1 MRLFV
6 AVWPSEEVLDAI
18 AALPRP
24 DVAGLRWTTRDQW
37 HVTMRFLG
45 SVEDVDAAVA
55 AVQSI
60 EAPAR
65 DVTMGPEVG
74 RFGKRILHVPTHG
87 LDEVAAATLAA
98 TAHVGDPPEDRAF
111 RGHLTLAR
119 SRRGDSDLGP
129 LAGTPI
135 AGGWHADEVTLVCSR
150 LGGAGA
156 RYEVIERVPL
166 GARAT

>member
-24 DVAGLRWTTRDQW
+24 EVPGLRWTTRDQW
-37 HVTMRFLG
+37 HVTLRFLG
-45 SVEDVDAAVA
+45 SVDDVDAAAA
-55 AVQSI
+55 AVNSI
-60 EAPAR
+60 EAATG
-65 DVTMGPEVG
+65 DVTVGPAVG

-87 LDEVAAATLAA
+87 LDDIAAATVVA
-98 TAHVGDPPEDRAF
+98 TAHVGEPPEDRAF
-111 RGHLTLAR
+111 KGHLTLAR
-119 SRRGDSDLGP
+119 SRRGDTDLRA
-129 LAGTPI
+129 LEGTAI
-135 AGGWHADEVTLVCSR
+135 SGGWRADEVTLVRSH

-166 GARAT
+166 AARAT